1 MNVHQLHRL
10 ATPVELATD
19 NIQFEMHRIRAASG
33 GVLSKE
39 QLQALR
45 IKTIKMKKLVNELE
59 QTIKEQIR
67 GY

>member
-1 MNVHQLHRL
+1 MNVAQLHRL
-10 ATPVELATD
+10 STPVELATD

-45 IKTIKMKKLVNELE
+45 IKAIKMKKLVTELE
-59 QTIKEQIR
+59 NTIKEQLH